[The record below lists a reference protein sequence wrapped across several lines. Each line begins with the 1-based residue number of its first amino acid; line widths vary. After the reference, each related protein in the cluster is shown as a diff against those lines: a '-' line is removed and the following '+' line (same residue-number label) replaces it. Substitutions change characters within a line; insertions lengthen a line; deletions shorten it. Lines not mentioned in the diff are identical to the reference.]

1 MKTYVLMLS
10 KQFPTFHERAGEPTG
25 FQHTLLTT
33 KIHTI
38 RANFELWSKRIQQV
52 SDGLACISIRQWE
65 GLPYRGRTEEILKL
79 YAKDGVGIQRLHFHW
94 GTILDPVVDYIKS
107 VDPVN
112 LAHNDGLSTKD
123 WSQWLCHYDLTK
135 PMAIIHFTQFR
146 Y

>member
-10 KQFPTFHERAGEPTG
+10 KQFPTYHERAGEPTG
-25 FQHTLLTT
+25 FKEALLNT

-52 SDGLACISIRQWE
+52 SDGSACISIRQWE
-65 GLPYRGRTEEILKL
+65 GLPYKTKTKEILKL

-107 VDPVN
+107 VDPVD
-112 LAHNDGLSTKD
+112 LAHNDSLTTED
-123 WSQWLCHYDLTK
+123 WIQWFSNYDLTK
-135 PMAIIHFTQFR
+135 PMAIIQFTPFR